1 VNAKDKS
8 RQEYMARINRVID
21 YIEKNLN
28 EDITLEKIAQI
39 ACFSPFHFHRIF
51 STLTNETLN
60 SFVQRLRIE
69 KAARQLSNDKTVSIS
84 EIADKCGFG
93 SVAHFSRTFRKY
105 FGLTAKEFRETEKAI
120 FSIDGFYYSKNGQVT
135 RKINQTGPDFKG
147 QLCGDNLNQFNHSK
161 FIIMDTKIEI
171 KEMPEFNVVYC
182 RHTGSFN
189 QIGKAYEKL
198 IKWAAPRG
206 LVRFPETKTI
216 TVYHDDPAITE
227 IEQVRQSACIT
238 VDKDVQAEGEF
249 GKILILPI
257 FQPPG

>member
-1 VNAKDKS
+1 MNAKDKS

-120 FSIDGFYYSKNGQVT
+120 FFH
-135 RKINQTGPDFKG
+135 R
-147 QLCGDNLNQFNHSK
+147 
-161 FIIMDTKIEI
+161 
-171 KEMPEFNVVYC
+171 
-182 RHTGSFN
+182 
-189 QIGKAYEKL
+189 
-198 IKWAAPRG
+198 
-206 LVRFPETKTI
+206 RF
-216 TVYHDDPAITE
+216 
-227 IEQVRQSACIT
+227 
-238 VDKDVQAEGEF
+238 
-249 GKILILPI
+249 LL
-257 FQPPG
+257 